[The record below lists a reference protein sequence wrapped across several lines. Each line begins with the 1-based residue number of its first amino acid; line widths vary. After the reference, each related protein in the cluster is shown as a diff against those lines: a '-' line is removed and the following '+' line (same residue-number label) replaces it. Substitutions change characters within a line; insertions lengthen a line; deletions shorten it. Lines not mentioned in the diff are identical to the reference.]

1 MKKKFMSHFLMSL
14 RRIFRVILFRMDS
27 DLLLLRASALTFYSI
42 LSVVPVLAV
51 VFGIAKG
58 FGIEKIL
65 ENTLMSEFKDQEE
78 VIQYLIQFGYSLL
91 EQTRGG
97 LVAGIGVITLLY
109 TVLNLFS
116 TIEASLN
123 HMWGLQVGRSVSR
136 KISDYLALILVCP
149 IFFATASSL
158 TVFITTSVESLE
170 EAPHIIGQFQPVM
183 QEGLQ
188 LLPYLVSAMLFT
200 FLYIFI
206 PNTRVHFTSAL
217 IAGSLAGVAYQ
228 ILQTSYISIQIV
240 VSKTGAIYGS
250 FAALP
255 LFLFWL
261 YLSWMIFLIGAE
273 IVVIHQERLWDPNVL
288 APYRKLSQFEK
299 DLTCLGITKA
309 CVDRFLQNQE
319 PVKPE
324 YLAKQLQMPTRLVTE
339 LIGEL
344 SDAKLIVKANTED
357 AKSFT
362 VMVAKNPDDLRVY
375 DVISALHGKN
385 SLPAESEYPLLQ
397 KMSVCLAKAINSPI
411 ESQHNPLIKDIRL

>member
-1 MKKKFMSHFLMSL
+1 
-14 RRIFRVILFRMDS
+14 
-27 DLLLLRASALTFYSI
+27 
-42 LSVVPVLAV
+42 
-51 VFGIAKG
+51 
-58 FGIEKIL
+58 
-65 ENTLMSEFKDQEE
+65 MSEFKDQEE

-123 HMWGLQVGRSVSR
+123 HMWGLQVGRSLSR
-136 KISDYLALILVCP
+136 KVSDYLALILVCP

-158 TVFITTSVESLE
+158 TVFITTSVQSLD

-188 LLPYLVSAMLFT
+188 LLPYLVSTMLFT

-273 IVVIHQERLWDPNVL
+273 IVVIHQERLWDPNIL
-288 APYRKLSQFEK
+288 APYRKLSRIEK
-299 DLTCLGITKA
+299 DLACLGITKA
-309 CVDRFLQNQE
+309 CIDRLLQNQE
-319 PVKPE
+319 PIKPE
-324 YLAKQLQMPTRLVTE
+324 YLAKQLQMPARLITE

-344 SDAKLIVKANTED
+344 SDAKLIIKANTVD
-357 AKSFT
+357 TKSFA
-362 VMVAKNPDDLRVY
+362 VVIAKNPDDLRVY
-375 DVISALHGKN
+375 DVISALHGQN
-385 SLPAESEYPLLQ
+385 LLPSESEYPLLQ
-397 KMSVCLAKAINSPI
+397 KMSDCLAKAINSPI
-411 ESQHNPLIKDIRL
+411 ESEHNPLIKDIRL